1 MIHQG
6 FASPSP
12 PCAIPVPCVAI
23 HSLAQGRHWCY
34 HGANAPPDLFEGRPL
49 QYFVVTRER
58 GPAWDS
64 SRSMREQER
73 WAEHA
78 AFMDALAEE
87 GFVLLGGPL
96 GEGLRF
102 LLIIDTDSEEAIA
115 TRFAAD
121 PWTPMGML
129 RIAKIE
135 RWQILLGD
143 AEKS

>member
-1 MIHQG
+1 
-6 FASPSP
+6 
-12 PCAIPVPCVAI
+12 
-23 HSLAQGRHWCY
+23 
-34 HGANAPPDLFEGRPL
+34 
-49 QYFVVTRER
+49 
-58 GPAWDS
+58 
-64 SRSMREQER
+64 MREQER

-102 LLIIDTDSEEAIA
+102 LLIIVTDSEEAIA